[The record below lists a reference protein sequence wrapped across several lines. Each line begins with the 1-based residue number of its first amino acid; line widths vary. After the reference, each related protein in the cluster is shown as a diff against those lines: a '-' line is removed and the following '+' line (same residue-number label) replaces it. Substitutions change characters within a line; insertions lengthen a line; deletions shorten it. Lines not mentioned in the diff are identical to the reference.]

1 MKALVL
7 EAQWDPKPGY
17 VVSEFEKRTGKAI
30 SGNSIWRHPN
40 LEIKQIDTPKIGPD
54 EVLIK
59 VMACG
64 ICGSDMHFYETDPDG
79 YILYPGLTKFP
90 TALGHEFSGEIVEL
104 GKNVENVRVGDMVTV
119 EEMNW
124 CGHCTPCRNCFPN
137 QCENLEEIGF
147 TIHGAL
153 AEYIGVEG
161 KYCWPIDSIAER
173 YGGDKEK
180 AFEVGATVEPHCV
193 AYNSIFECA
202 GGFKPGAYAA
212 VYGAG
217 PIGLSAIALLKAAGA
232 AKVIAFEISEGRR
245 ALAENVGA
253 DTVCDPDKVVPH
265 EVVLDLTGGAGAE
278 VHVEAA
284 GAPAKTVPEMEK
296 SMAIGGWITQ
306 IGRAA
311 ERVPMYLETFQVKKG
326 RIFGAQ
332 GHSGY
337 GNFPNVIRLIAS
349 GAIDPSKIITAR
361 YDLDHAVDAI
371 VKSGRRE
378 DGKVM
383 VRIG

>member
-1 MKALVL
+1 MKALIL
-7 EAQWDPKPGY
+7 DAQWDPRPGY
-17 VVSEFEKRTGKAI
+17 AVSEFEKRTGKAI
-30 SGNSIWRHPN
+30 NGNSIWRNPK

-59 VMACG
+59 VKACG
-64 ICGSDMHFYETDPDG
+64 ICGSDMHFYETDSDG

-90 TALGHEFSGEIVEL
+90 TALGHEFSGEVVEV
-104 GKNVENVRVGDMVTV
+104 GRSVERLKAGTMVTV

-124 CGHCTPCRNCFPN
+124 CGYCTACRNCFPN

-147 TIHGAL
+147 TVNGAL
-153 AEYIGVEG
+153 AEYIAVQG
-161 KYCWPIDSIAER
+161 KYCWPIDSIVDR
-173 YGGDKEK
+173 YNGDEGM
-180 AFEVGATVEPHCV
+180 AYEVGATVEPHCV
-193 AYNSIFECA
+193 AYNAIFECA
-202 GGFKPGAYAA
+202 GGFKPGAYAT

-217 PIGLSAIALLKAAGA
+217 PIGLAAIALLKAAGA
-232 AKVIAFEISEGRR
+232 AKVIAFEISKGRR

-253 DTVCDPDKVVPH
+253 DAVYDPSEVTPH
-265 EVVLDLTGGAGAE
+265 EMVLELTGGVGAE

-284 GAPAKTVPEMEK
+284 GAPGKTVPEMEK
-296 SMAIGGWITQ
+296 SMAIGGWIAQ

-311 ERVPMYLETFQVKKG
+311 ERVPMYLEAFQVKKG

-349 GAIDPSKIITAR
+349 GAIDPATIITAR

-371 VKSGRRE
+371 VKSGSRE